1 MTGGAHNKTALEAT
15 GVRLAE
21 MLRRALADRMA
32 LRLDGLSMGA
42 AERADADRQSNAPT
56 PPREQGVLR

>member
-1 MTGGAHNKTALEAT
+1 MTGGAREQTALEAT

-21 MLRRALADRMA
+21 MLRRALADRIT

-42 AERADADRQSNAPT
+42 AERADAARQNNAPT
-56 PPREQGVLR
+56 PTEEQGALR